1 MMLDV
6 ELLLDVPYVPGPVA
20 VQANRD
26 SELVL
31 SAAPIRTRNFQP
43 VLISSLPRAS

>member
-6 ELLLDVPYVPGPVA
+6 ELLLDIPYVPGPVA

-26 SELVL
+26 SEPAF
-31 SAAPIRTRNFQP
+31 SAAPIRTRIFQP
-43 VLISSLPRAS
+43 VLRSSLYRAL